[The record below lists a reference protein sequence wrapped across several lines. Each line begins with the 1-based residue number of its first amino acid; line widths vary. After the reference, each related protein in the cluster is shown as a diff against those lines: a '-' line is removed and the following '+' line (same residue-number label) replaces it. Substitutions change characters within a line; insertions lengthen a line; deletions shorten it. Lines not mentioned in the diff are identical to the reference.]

1 MAEAEKGSATTGSNE
16 GNGKDE
22 ISLKDKGNEFFKAGN
37 YLKAAALY
45 TQAIKL
51 DPSNPTL
58 YSNRSAAFLQLV
70 KLNKALA
77 DAETT
82 ITLNPQWEKGYFR
95 KGCVLE
101 AMEQYD
107 NALATFQIALQYNPR
122 STEVSRK
129 IKRISQLAKDKK
141 RAQEVESMRSNVNME
156 KHLETLKSEM
166 SEMLGSE
173 ECFKE
178 MFSFLVETMET
189 AVKSWHEASKVDP
202 RVYFLLDKE
211 KTLTDKYAP
220 VVNIDKVFAFETVL
234 SSLANHSCDAF
245 ESPHTHGTC
254 FSFLRQYAE
263 DSFSKAACIVVP
275 KNIISY
281 PQIECA
287 SFDLVPSRSRMS
299 LLLGILVFIVHQ
311 LTWFGDFVHLVLHQ
325 DVFTPRI
332 YEKQSPISCT
342 LEIDESDHRHSIYF
356 GALDDVALK
365 RKLLGTSNIWVWK
378 GQGSRKWRHGQ
389 HDGFFVQYES
399 PLMRKIWFI
408 ASSNEKGQT
417 LCRDPEIL
425 DVSAHEVLPR
435 LFKETMPN
443 P

>member
-16 GNGKDE
+16 GNGKEE

-58 YSNRSAAFLQLV
+58 YSNRAAAFLQLV

-189 AVKSWHEASKVDP
+189 AVKTWHEASKVDP

-220 VVNIDKVFAFETVL
+220 VVNIDK
-234 SSLANHSCDAF
+234 AF
-245 ESPHTHGTC
+245 ESPHTHGNC

-263 DSFSKAACIVVP
+263 DSFSKAACVVVP

-281 PQIECA
+281 PQ
-287 SFDLVPSRSRMS
+287 
-299 LLLGILVFIVHQ
+299 
-311 LTWFGDFVHLVLHQ
+311 
-325 DVFTPRI
+325 
-332 YEKQSPISCT
+332 
-342 LEIDESDHRHSIYF
+342 
-356 GALDDVALK
+356 
-365 RKLLGTSNIWVWK
+365 VWK

-389 HDGFFVQYES
+389 HDGIFVQYES

-425 DVSAHEVLPR
+425 DISAHEVLPR
-435 LFKETMPN
+435 LFK
-443 P
+443 